1 MLRAGQHEAAG
12 GMEQGSIVP
21 PDAAAAGYVNTG
33 GLTCK
38 LHACILF
45 LNSFL
50 DSDLPVLTTA

>member
-1 MLRAGQHEAAG
+1 
-12 GMEQGSIVP
+12 MEQGSIVP